1 MKKTCNYVVG
11 GGSNRGR
18 GAKVNTGPRM
28 DKKKQAPLA
37 ESLTNYNVGSSLS
50 TFSFNLTNSSKSI
63 LINSTIQKLT

>member
-28 DKKKQAPLA
+28 DKKQAPLA

-50 TFSFNLTNSSKSI
+50 TFSFNLINSSKST